1 MLQDCDHDSKF
12 MLQENDGYFTCFP
25 REKYRGLQAFHTN
38 PGKIP
43 DLKAEQD
50 EKPKMVIVIPGSLI
64 RHPAPK
70 YKFECR
76 VY

>member
-1 MLQDCDHDSKF
+1 LLQDCDHDSKF

-43 DLKAEQD
+43 ALKAEQD
-50 EKPKMVIVIPGSLI
+50 EKSQNGYCYSWIPDPSSGTKI
-64 RHPAPK
+64 
-70 YKFECR
+70 
-76 VY
+76 